1 MMECCVDCISILL
14 LLSFLGVMIVN
25 IVLSSI
31 IIHQKIKNSFKE
43 ALNHNQN
50 QHLLLSLSTEQFFGS
65 SPLSFGSTSYY
76 TKDKV
81 PHTKWKG
88 TTLYANQ
95 LESNYLSLLDKQSIS
110 KDNQCPEGSHQCGI
124 LDTVDNVLCLENSQ
138 QCPINDMIITNTKEK
153 PLSFSSFSNV
163 KSIQFNENTFLHY
176 TNEAVNNHVIAEFA
190 ISRKKPCLAN
200 NEKDCDE
207 DKSDPRFILLDTL
220 DESVFYSE
228 NAFENKDKKKEKLSG
243 TIKLYYRTYIG
254 YDKNCKQNANF
265 WENSNLFKNC
275 NKIRQIIICVLSFS
289 VVLYVWYGMQFY
301 MCRKDED
308 KNNTD
313 CSFFCYCLISFIFG
327 TNFGYLIA
335 AEVISRKTKEI
346 EGCSDE
352 YFNSIIDAINSKKN
366 KHEKYILGMLILSSV
381 FLFLWYALSCILCC
395 YSHSRMSSPVSSPR
409 YVPRWNVIPPPR
421 FDKKEKKDDVVTTTA
436 ENVITKDDK
445 ENKQY
450 VHPNEN
456 NKNVELK
463 ETVINVE
470 DSDIKMIKKI
480 TQKERIIK
488 IIVLNDGRL
497 LSIAKNTSTRYNN
510 EWEIEEEINESN
522 ELTSIC
528 QLDDGNL
535 VTSHSDKTMKI
546 RTIKN
551 ENKTVFTDDN
561 IILSLISLSNSRFA
575 CSYGNKTIKIYV
587 NEDRLKIVKTIQR
600 DYNIESMFYYPE
612 KNYFMV
618 STEDKQLYIYDG
630 NTFNSF
636 HNIQDFSSS
645 IIVIGKVALVYGNS
659 EGIKKVSLRE
669 INQKELNEAI
679 ISENSCAVICN
690 NDIAVIKD
698 KLISLFDMKKGVTCI
713 LKENAHS
720 LIKLNQKS
728 FAAASDNVI
737 YLFSQS

>member
-1 MMECCVDCISILL
+1 MHILITV
-14 LLSFLGVMIVN
+14 FW
-25 IVLSSI
+25 
-31 IIHQKIKNSFKE
+31 F
-43 ALNHNQN
+43 
-50 QHLLLSLSTEQFFGS
+50 LSL
-65 SPLSFGSTSYY
+65 
-76 TKDKV
+76 
-81 PHTKWKG
+81 
-88 TTLYANQ
+88 
-95 LESNYLSLLDKQSIS
+95 
-110 KDNQCPEGSHQCGI
+110 
-124 LDTVDNVLCLENSQ
+124 
-138 QCPINDMIITNTKEK
+138 
-153 PLSFSSFSNV
+153 
-163 KSIQFNENTFLHY
+163 
-176 TNEAVNNHVIAEFA
+176 
-190 ISRKKPCLAN
+190 
-200 NEKDCDE
+200 
-207 DKSDPRFILLDTL
+207 
-220 DESVFYSE
+220 
-228 NAFENKDKKKEKLSG
+228 
-243 TIKLYYRTYIG
+243 
-254 YDKNCKQNANF
+254 
-265 WENSNLFKNC
+265 
-275 NKIRQIIICVLSFS
+275 
-289 VVLYVWYGMQFY
+289 
-301 MCRKDED
+301 
-308 KNNTD
+308 
-313 CSFFCYCLISFIFG
+313 
-327 TNFGYLIA
+327 
-335 AEVISRKTKEI
+335 
-346 EGCSDE
+346 
-352 YFNSIIDAINSKKN
+352 
-366 KHEKYILGMLILSSV
+366 
-381 FLFLWYALSCILCC
+381 ALVCILC
-395 YSHSRMSSPVSSPR
+395 YNSHSRMSSPVSSPR

-421 FDKKEKKDDVVTTTA
+421 FDLKEKKDDVVTTTA

-450 VHPNEN
+450 VQPNEN

-463 ETVINVE
+463 EIVINVE

-497 LSIAKNTSTRYNN
+497 LSIAKNTITIYNN

-535 VTSHSDKTMKI
+535 VTSHSDKTIKI

-587 NEDRLKIVKTIQR
+587 NEDRLKIVTTIQR
-600 DYNIESMFYYPE
+600 DYNIESMFYYPD

-630 NTFNSF
+630 NTFKSF

-659 EGIKKVSLRE
+659 EGIKIVSLRE

-713 LKENAHS
+713 LKENVHS

>member
-1 MMECCVDCISILL
+1 MIRSCVDCISFLAFL
-14 LLSFLGVMIVN
+14 CFLGIMIVN

-31 IIHQKIKNSFKE
+31 IIHQKITNSFKE
-43 ALNHNQN
+43 ALNHNQ
-50 QHLLLSLSTEQFFGS
+50 HLLLSLSVEQFFGS

-95 LESNYLSLLDKQSIS
+95 LDSNYLSLLDSKSIS

-163 KSIQFNENTFLHY
+163 EHIQFNENTFLHY

-207 DKSDPRFILLDTL
+207 DKSDPRFILLDTM

-275 NKIRQIIICVLSFS
+275 NTIRQIIICVLSFA
-289 VVLYVWYGMQFY
+289 VGLYFCCGMLF
-301 MCRKDED
+301 CTRRKDEFEE

-313 CSFFCYCLISFIFG
+313 CAPDCSDLITSLIITSFGC
-327 TNFGYLIA
+327 LIA

-366 KHEKYILGMLILSSV
+366 KHEKYILGMHILITVFWFLS
-381 FLFLWYALSCILCC
+381 LALVCILC
-395 YSHSRMSSPVSSPR
+395 YNSHSRMSSPVSSPR
-409 YVPRWNVIPPPR
+409 YAPRWNVVPPPR

-445 ENKQY
+445 EIKH

-463 ETVINVE
+463 EIVINVE

-497 LSIAKNTSTRYNN
+497 LSIAKNTITIYNN

-535 VTSHSDKTMKI
+535 VTSHSDKTIKI

-600 DYNIESMFYYPE
+600 DYNIESMFYYPD

-645 IIVIGKVALVYGNS
+645 IIVIGKVTLVYGNS

-713 LKENAHS
+713 LKENVHS

>member
-1 MMECCVDCISILL
+1 MIRSCVDCISFLTFL
-14 LLSFLGVMIVN
+14 CFLGIMIVN

-43 ALNHNQN
+43 ALDHNQN
-50 QHLLLSLSTEQFFGS
+50 QHLLLSLSTEEFFGS

-95 LESNYLSLLDKQSIS
+95 LDSNYLSLLDKKSIS

-138 QCPINDMIITNTKEK
+138 QCPINDMIITNTKET

-163 KSIQFNENTFLHY
+163 KYIQFNENTFLHY

-207 DKSDPRFILLDTL
+207 DKSDPRFILLDTM

-228 NAFENKDKKKEKLSG
+228 NAFENKDKKKSG

-265 WENSNLFKNC
+265 WENSNLFKKC
-275 NKIRQIIICVLSFS
+275 NKIRKIIICVLSFT
-289 VVLYVWYGMQFY
+289 VVLYFLYGISFFMR
-301 MCRKDED
+301 RKDEFEE

-313 CSFFCYCLISFIFG
+313 CSCSCFCDCLIPLLIFISFG
-327 TNFGYLIA
+327 CLLA

-366 KHEKYILGMLILSSV
+366 KHEKYILGMHILITVFWFLS
-381 FLFLWYALSCILCC
+381 LALVCILCSN
-395 YSHSRMSSPVSSPR
+395 SHSRMSSPVSSPR
-409 YVPRWNVIPPPR
+409 YVPRWNVIPPPH
-421 FDKKEKKDDVVTTTA
+421 FDLKEKKDDVVTTTA
-436 ENVITKDDK
+436 QNVSTKDDK

-450 VHPNEN
+450 VQPNEN

-463 ETVINVE
+463 EIVINVE

-497 LSIAKNTSTRYNN
+497 LSIAKNTIT
-510 EWEIEEEINESN
+510 
-522 ELTSIC
+522 L
-528 QLDDGNL
+528 
-535 VTSHSDKTMKI
+535 
-546 RTIKN
+546 
-551 ENKTVFTDDN
+551 
-561 IILSLISLSNSRFA
+561 
-575 CSYGNKTIKIYV
+575 
-587 NEDRLKIVKTIQR
+587 
-600 DYNIESMFYYPE
+600 
-612 KNYFMV
+612 
-618 STEDKQLYIYDG
+618 
-630 NTFNSF
+630 
-636 HNIQDFSSS
+636 
-645 IIVIGKVALVYGNS
+645 
-659 EGIKKVSLRE
+659 
-669 INQKELNEAI
+669 
-679 ISENSCAVICN
+679 
-690 NDIAVIKD
+690 
-698 KLISLFDMKKGVTCI
+698 
-713 LKENAHS
+713 
-720 LIKLNQKS
+720 
-728 FAAASDNVI
+728 
-737 YLFSQS
+737 

>member
-1 MMECCVDCISILL
+1 MKGCCVDCISMLL

-50 QHLLLSLSTEQFFGS
+50 QHLLLSLSTEEFFGS

-88 TTLYANQ
+88 MTLYANQ
-95 LESNYLSLLDKQSIS
+95 LESNYLSLLDKKSIS

-124 LDTVDNVLCLENSQ
+124 LDTVDNVFCLENSQ
-138 QCPINDMIITNTKEK
+138 QCPINDLIITNTKEK

-207 DKSDPRFILLDTL
+207 DKSDPRFILLDTM
-220 DESVFYSE
+220 DESVFYNE

-275 NKIRQIIICVLSFS
+275 NGTRNLIICVLSFS

-301 MCRKDED
+301 TRRKDEE

-313 CSFFCYCLISFIFG
+313 CSLFCYCFKFFIFFTG
-327 TNFGYLIA
+327 FGYLIA
-335 AEVISRKTKEI
+335 AEIISRKTKEI

-381 FLFLWYALSCILCC
+381 FLFLRYALSCILCC

-409 YVPRWNVIPPPR
+409 YVPRWNVNPPPR

-450 VHPNEN
+450 VQPNEN

-463 ETVINVE
+463 EIVINVE

-480 TQKERIIK
+480 TQKERMIK

-497 LSIAKNTSTRYNN
+497 LSIAKNTITIYNN

-535 VTSHSDKTMKI
+535 VTSHSDKTIKI

-587 NEDRLKIVKTIQR
+587 NEDRLKIVTTIQR
-600 DYNIESMFYYPE
+600 DYNIESMFYYPD

-645 IIVIGKVALVYGNS
+645 IIVIGKVTLVYGNS
-659 EGIKKVSLRE
+659 EGLKKVKIGVLLYAIMILRLLK
-669 INQKELNEAI
+669 IN
-679 ISENSCAVICN
+679 
-690 NDIAVIKD
+690 
-698 KLISLFDMKKGVTCI
+698 
-713 LKENAHS
+713 
-720 LIKLNQKS
+720 
-728 FAAASDNVI
+728 
-737 YLFSQS
+737 